1 MLPNGPQCL
10 KTLIT
15 LSALTKKQLS
25 TQPRWSFNPQNPPFT
40 LRRNSFMFVYE
51 SFYSTQA
58 GETLSQKSPNF
69 NNEYFSFHI
78 KENPYLPQQVNYN
91 IYTKKKH
98 FILLQKTLNQ
108 NLLIIYIYILRHFFT
123 AFHFY
128 FTPKNVTFF
137 VVDIFLDNSNLAN
150 PNPIWDRKQ
159 TGNILVQTIPQ

>member
-108 NLLIIYIYILRHFFT
+108 NLLIIYIYIFSDTFLQPFIFILPQKMWHFLLLI
-123 AFHFY
+123 
-128 FTPKNVTFF
+128 FF
-137 VVDIFLDNSNLAN
+137 
-150 PNPIWDRKQ
+150 
-159 TGNILVQTIPQ
+159 